1 MRRPST
7 SERLRQK
14 LDLLTTSASRASRA
28 LWTHARFSELFPEYL
43 FALHCSTRASVPLM
57 ETARERAAR
66 LAPND
71 PAAARLAVYLTAHIP
86 EERNH
91 DQWLLDDLETLGVPR
106 SEVLQRV
113 PSPSVAALVG
123 SQYYWV
129 LHYHPV
135 ALLGY
140 IAVLEG
146 YPPSA
151 AELEQVITR
160 TGLPRGAFRTLLEHS
175 DLDQAH
181 RDEFYRTLD
190 HLPLSHEQSALL
202 VVSGFWTMHLVI
214 QLLEDV
220 LEEYRPQR
228 ARRASVRRRA
238 VRA

>member
-1 MRRPST
+1 MGRPNNNA
-7 SERLRQK
+7 RLRQK
-14 LDLLTTSASRASRA
+14 LDLLTTPASRASRA
-28 LWTHARFSELFPEYL
+28 LWNHARFSELFPEYL

-57 ETARERAAR
+57 ETARERAVR
-66 LAPND
+66 LAPHD

-113 PSPSVAALVG
+113 PPPSVAALVG

-129 LHYHPV
+129 LHHHPV

-151 AELEQVITR
+151 AELEHVITR
-160 TGLPRGAFRTLLEHS
+160 TGLPRAAFRTLLEHS

-190 HLPLSHEQSALL
+190 QVPLSDEQSALL
-202 VVSGFWTMHLVI
+202 VVSGFWTLHLMI
-214 QLLEDV
+214 QLLEDI
-220 LEEYRPQR
+220 LEEYRPQP
-228 ARRASVRRRA
+228 ARHTSVRRRG